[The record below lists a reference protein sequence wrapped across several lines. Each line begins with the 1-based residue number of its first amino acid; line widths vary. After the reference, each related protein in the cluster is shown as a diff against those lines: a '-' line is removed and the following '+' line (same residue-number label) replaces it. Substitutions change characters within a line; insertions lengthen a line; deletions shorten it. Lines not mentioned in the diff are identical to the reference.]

1 LHYRDRRSFRN
12 CLLALAALALAA
24 MQGCTTA
31 PAPVEAPR
39 EAVPVPAPAPVSV
52 PDGGWELVTSSFV
65 GAGRIPGVP
74 RATLAFTDGRV
85 SAFGGCNTA
94 NAAARN
100 TAGRLEVLALTNTRR
115 SCPEPLG
122 VFETRFF
129 NLLQAQPV
137 FRIDSDTLTLAAGDH
152 SARFRRVAGRPA
164 AKEP

>member
-1 LHYRDRRSFRN
+1 MFDRDHCNFRR

-24 MQGCTTA
+24 MQGCGTA

-39 EAVPVPAPAPVSV
+39 QAAPVPMPVTV
-52 PDGGWELVTSSFV
+52 PDGSWELIMSTFV
-65 GAGRIPGVP
+65 GTGRIPGVP

-94 NAAARN
+94 NATARN
-100 TAGRLEVLALTNTRR
+100 AAGRLEVLALTTTRR

-164 AKEP
+164 AKER

>member
-1 LHYRDRRSFRN
+1 MHHRDQRNCRS
-12 CLLALAALALAA
+12 CLLALATLAFAA

-39 EAVPVPAPAPVSV
+39 EVAPVPMPVPI
-52 PDGGWELVTSSFV
+52 PDGSWELITSTFV

-74 RATLAFTDGRV
+74 RATLAFRAGRV
-85 SAFGGCNTA
+85 SAFSGCNTA
-94 NAAARN
+94 NATARDA
-100 TAGRLEVLALTNTRR
+100 AGRLEVLALATTRR

-137 FRIDSDTLTLAAGDH
+137 FRIESDTLTLAAGDH
-152 SARFRRVAGRPA
+152 SARFRRVVDRPA

>member
-1 LHYRDRRSFRN
+1 MFNRDPCNFRG
-12 CLLALAALALAA
+12 CLLALAALAFAA
-24 MQGCTTA
+24 MAGCTTA
-31 PAPVEAPR
+31 PAPGEALR
-39 EAVPVPAPAPVSV
+39 EAAPAPAHVPV

-94 NAAARN
+94 NATARN
-100 TAGRLEVLALTNTRR
+100 AAGRLEVLALTATRR

-137 FRIDSDTLTLAAGDH
+137 LRIESDTLTLAAGDH

-164 AKEP
+164 ARQP